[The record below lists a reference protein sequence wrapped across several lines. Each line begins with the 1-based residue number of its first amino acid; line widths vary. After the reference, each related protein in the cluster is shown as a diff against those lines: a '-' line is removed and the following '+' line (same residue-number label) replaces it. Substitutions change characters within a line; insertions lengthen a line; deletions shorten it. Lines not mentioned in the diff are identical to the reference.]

1 MKIGKTSMSYKGQK
15 MSIITT
21 NIASKIVYKRAQA
34 PTTEPQA
41 IVDFILI
48 RILGTGLEAA
58 NS

>member
-1 MKIGKTSMSYKGQK
+1 MKIGSTSMFYRGQK

-21 NIASKIVYKRAQA
+21 NIASKIVYKRAQI

>member
-1 MKIGKTSMSYKGQK
+1 MKIGSTSMFYRGQK

-21 NIASKIVYKRAQA
+21 NIASKIVYKRAQI

-48 RILGTGLEAA
+48 RILGTGF
-58 NS
+58 

>member
-1 MKIGKTSMSYKGQK
+1 MSYIGQK

-21 NIASKIVYKRAQA
+21 NIASKIVYNNAQI
-34 PTTEPQA
+34 PTTDPQA

-48 RILGTGLEAA
+48 NILGTCFEAA